1 MIPQHTA
8 QSISDKLRRWITNGP
23 DYTSITFS
31 KRGDS
36 IRVKLEMNGSP
47 DEVLHVVNNASSASS
62 ESKTKNS

>member
-1 MIPQHTA
+1 MISPDVA
-8 QSISDKLRRWITNGP
+8 QNISEKLKRWVTNGP

-47 DEVLHVVNNASSASS
+47 EDVLRVVGIACSASS
-62 ESKTKNS
+62 VAKSNNS